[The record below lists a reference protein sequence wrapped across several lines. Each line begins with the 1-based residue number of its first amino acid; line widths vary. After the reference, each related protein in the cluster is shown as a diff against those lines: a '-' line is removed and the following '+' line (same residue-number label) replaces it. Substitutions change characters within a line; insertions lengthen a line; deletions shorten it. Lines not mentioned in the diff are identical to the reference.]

1 MNDTSPEIE
10 KMQFEMMM
18 NLGAKRRIALASEMF
33 MAARKLIFAS
43 LPKDLS
49 EREIKKR
56 YYEKMYGEPLP
67 ADFFKTKKMI
77 IKKVVSLMFSIL
89 LVVSLAKAQTAEV
102 AVSLNEQFFD
112 TLLDAMFKNFNA
124 PEFPIAVM
132 QEREKGRK
140 GKREK
145 GSYVNIGFENEG
157 RRTTDEGRVCNE
169 SIKLLREID
178 GVRTAVRFREGKI
191 YAPIAF
197 SGAYNP
203 PLIGCVEFSG
213 WAETTIDLEY
223 ARNSQKLIGK
233 VRVLNVSLGGTGG
246 IGGGLLAKLVQS
258 SIDKKINPIEIL
270 QTDKLSFVVPVQ
282 NAGGALRMKA
292 VAVRHEIANGVL
304 NVYIAYE
311 FVKA

>member
-1 MNDTSPEIE
+1 M
-10 KMQFEMMM
+10 
-18 NLGAKRRIALASEMF
+18 
-33 MAARKLIFAS
+33 
-43 LPKDLS
+43 
-49 EREIKKR
+49 
-56 YYEKMYGEPLP
+56 
-67 ADFFKTKKMI
+67 
-77 IKKVVSLMFSIL
+77 KKVLGLMFS
-89 LVVSLAKAQTAEV
+89 LVLFVSLAKAQTAEV
-102 AVSLNEQFFD
+102 AVSLSEQFFD
-112 TLLDAMFKNFNA
+112 TLLDAMFKNFNP

-132 QEREKGRK
+132 QEREKGKK
-140 GKREK
+140 GEREK
-145 GSYVNIGFENEG
+145 VSYVNIGFEN
-157 RRTTDEGRVCNE
+157 EGRVCNE

-223 ARNSQKLIGK
+223 DRNSQKLIGK
-233 VRVLNVSLGGTGG
+233 VRVLNVRLNGTGG
-246 IGGGLLAKLVQS
+246 VGGGLLAKLVQS

-270 QTDKLSFVVPVQ
+270 QTDKLSFVVPIQ

-292 VAVRHEIANGVL
+292 VGVRHEIAGGVL

>member
-1 MNDTSPEIE
+1 M
-10 KMQFEMMM
+10 
-18 NLGAKRRIALASEMF
+18 KR
-33 MAARKLIFAS
+33 
-43 LPKDLS
+43 
-49 EREIKKR
+49 
-56 YYEKMYGEPLP
+56 
-67 ADFFKTKKMI
+67 
-77 IKKVVSLMFSIL
+77 VVSLIFLM
-89 LVVSLAKAQTAEV
+89 SLFASFANAQKAEV

-112 TLLDAMFKNFNA
+112 ALLDAMFSNFA
-124 PEFPIAVM
+124 PPEFPIARNSFRFQV
-132 QEREKGRK
+132 
-140 GKREK
+140 
-145 GSYVNIGFENEG
+145 SGFKPEAGVLGFSEQNPPSAI
-157 RRTTDEGRVCNE
+157 CSE

-178 GVRTAVRFREGKI
+178 GVKTAVRFREGKI

-223 ARNSQKLIGK
+223 DRNSQKLIGK
-233 VRVLNVSLGGTGG
+233 VRVLNVSLNGTGG

-282 NAGGALRMKA
+282 NGGGALRMKA
-292 VAVRHEIANGVL
+292 VGVRHEIAGGVL

>member
-1 MNDTSPEIE
+1 
-10 KMQFEMMM
+10 
-18 NLGAKRRIALASEMF
+18 
-33 MAARKLIFAS
+33 
-43 LPKDLS
+43 
-49 EREIKKR
+49 
-56 YYEKMYGEPLP
+56 
-67 ADFFKTKKMI
+67 
-77 IKKVVSLMFSIL
+77 MFSIVL
-89 LVVSLAKAQTAEV
+89 FVSLAKAQTAEV

-124 PEFPIAVM
+124 PEFPIARNNPKSKV
-132 QEREKGRK
+132 QSPKSRLSTIAYQTEQKSGIWNLESG
-140 GKREK
+140 
-145 GSYVNIGFENEG
+145 I
-157 RRTTDEGRVCNE
+157 CNE
-169 SIKLLREID
+169 SIRLLREID
-178 GVRTAVRFREGKI
+178 GVRTAVRFRDGKI

-197 SGAYNP
+197 LGSYNP

-223 ARNSQKLIGK
+223 VRQSRKLVGK
-233 VRVLNVSLGGTGG
+233 VRVLNVNLSGTGG
-246 IGGGLLAKLVQS
+246 IGSSLLANLVQS

-292 VAVRHEIANGVL
+292 VGVRHEIAGGVL